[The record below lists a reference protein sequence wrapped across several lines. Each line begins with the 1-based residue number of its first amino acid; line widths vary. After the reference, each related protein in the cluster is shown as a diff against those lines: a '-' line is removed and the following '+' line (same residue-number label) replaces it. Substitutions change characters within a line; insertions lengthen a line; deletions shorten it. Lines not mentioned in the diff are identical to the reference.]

1 MTLGGILTAMIT
13 PFDGDGRVDE
23 DATARLIRHL
33 LENGSDGVVVAGT
46 TGEGAT
52 LDDDE
57 KCRLFE
63 IAVEVADGAPV
74 IAGTGS
80 NDTAHS
86 VHLSARAAEIGVD
99 AALVV
104 TPYYNKPNAR
114 GIIEHF
120 RAVAA
125 GTDLPII
132 AYNIPSRCVVD
143 IPNDLL
149 QRLAD
154 QVPTVT
160 AVKQARY
167 EDLAAL
173 DGIDLLAGNDD
184 MLADVMDAGGTG
196 GITVASHLVGT
207 EMRRII
213 DEPENRHDI
222 EASLR
227 PLYEALSVTTN
238 PMPIKTA
245 VGMIGLDT
253 GGLPPADGRSFRRGR
268 VNGSR
273 RTRAARAPEHGLS
286 GTLRILP
293 LGGLGEIGK
302 NMTVVEYDDR
312 IVVVDT
318 GLMFPKPDQ
327 LGIDLVLPDFAYLRE
342 RAERHRGDRPHA
354 RPRGP
359 RGRPS
364 LRTARVAQGRSRRP
378 RGLRRSAD
386 DRDGSLEARRAQAQ
400 GGPPGGRQL
409 RAIRSR
415 SARSPSRWSR
425 WPTRSRTRSPWP

>member
-1 MTLGGILTAMIT
+1 MALGGILTAMIT
-13 PFDGDGRVDE
+13 PFDGSGRVDE
-23 DATARLIRHL
+23 EATARLVRHL
-33 LENGSDGVVVAGT
+33 LDSGSDGVVVAGT

-63 IAVEVADGAPV
+63 IAVEVAGGAPV

-86 VHLSARAAEIGVD
+86 AHLSRRATEIGVD

-143 IPNDLL
+143 IPNELL
-149 QRLAD
+149 RRLAD
-154 QVPTVT
+154 EVPTVT

-167 EDLAAL
+167 EDLEAL

-196 GITVASHLVGT
+196 GITVASHLVGS

-213 DEPENRHDI
+213 DEPESRHDI
-222 EASLR
+222 EASLK

-253 GGLPPADGRSFRRGR
+253 GGFRLPMVDLSDEDASKVRG
-268 VNGSR
+268 
-273 RTRAARAPEHGLS
+273 ALE
-286 GTLRILP
+286 
-293 LGGLGEIGK
+293 
-302 NMTVVEYDDR
+302 
-312 IVVVDT
+312 
-318 GLMFPKPDQ
+318 Q
-327 LGIDLVLPDFAYLRE
+327 LGLLSTV
-342 RAERHRGDRPHA
+342 
-354 RPRGP
+354 
-359 RGRPS
+359 
-364 LRTARVAQGRSRRP
+364 
-378 RGLRRSAD
+378 
-386 DRDGSLEARRAQAQ
+386 
-400 GGPPGGRQL
+400 
-409 RAIRSR
+409 
-415 SARSPSRWSR
+415 
-425 WPTRSRTRSPWP
+425 

>member
-1 MTLGGILTAMIT
+1 MNLGGILTAMIT

-23 DATARLIRHL
+23 EATARLIRHL
-33 LENGSDGVVVAGT
+33 LDNGSDGVVVAGT

-52 LDDDE
+52 LDDEE
-57 KCRLFE
+57 KCRLFQ
-63 IAVEVADGAPV
+63 IAVDVADGAPV

-86 VHLSARAAEIGVD
+86 AHLSEMATNIGVD
-99 AALVV
+99 AVLIV

-125 GTDLPII
+125 KTDLPII

-143 IPNDLL
+143 IPNELL
-149 QRLAD
+149 RRLAD
-154 QVPTVT
+154 EVPTVT

-167 EDLAAL
+167 EDLEAL

-184 MLADVMDAGGTG
+184 MLAEVMDVGGTG

-222 EASLR
+222 QASLR

-245 VGMIGLDT
+245 VGMIGMDT
-253 GGLPPADGRSFRRGR
+253 GGFRLPMVDLSDEDASTVRG
-268 VNGSR
+268 
-273 RTRAARAPEHGLS
+273 ALE
-286 GTLRILP
+286 
-293 LGGLGEIGK
+293 
-302 NMTVVEYDDR
+302 
-312 IVVVDT
+312 
-318 GLMFPKPDQ
+318 Q
-327 LGIDLVLPDFAYLRE
+327 LGLLSTV
-342 RAERHRGDRPHA
+342 
-354 RPRGP
+354 
-359 RGRPS
+359 
-364 LRTARVAQGRSRRP
+364 
-378 RGLRRSAD
+378 
-386 DRDGSLEARRAQAQ
+386 
-400 GGPPGGRQL
+400 
-409 RAIRSR
+409 
-415 SARSPSRWSR
+415 
-425 WPTRSRTRSPWP
+425 